1 MKKIILTIAIVLG
14 IGFGVSAQSDAFF
27 TQSFSEYRNTDE
39 VTPALPY
46 AHNLEAHQ
54 PAAPLGSGLLILA
67 GLGLGYAT
75 LRKKS

>member
-27 TQSFSEYRNTDE
+27 TQSFSEYRNADE
-39 VTPALPY
+39 EMPLLPY
-46 AHNLEAHQ
+46 AHNLSEHQ
-54 PAAPLGSGLLILA
+54 SAAPLGSGLLILA